1 MDEFGRVRPNIR
13 AHSPSPQSCSKPRD
27 RRRLG
32 RREERRER
40 KQRNREQGGGGN
52 VTLHDEQEYKRSLWP
67 PGTEL
72 SKYSFDEILNWY
84 VTPNKVWWYRPD
96 LTLWYDCRSES
107 YYSYDSGLGDYV
119 PVAAEVAKQALA
131 TGVSVAPQD
140 SKAAN
145 EAAIIAEA
153 AAATSLTMLEA
164 VEVSIDAEVAA
175 ATTEIVAC
183 DPRNGHDEVRLE
195 AMPQA
200 TPEGGG
206 LDAEDKVA
214 IGLCSHTESW
224 QGKKDSQED
233 RYIEG
238 VRMGKLGTAY
248 GVFDGHGGVLAAEF
262 AMKHLP
268 KNVARCYEQQRVTT
282 KCEDV
287 DPKRMLSAMEEA
299 FPLTDRE
306 LLQLA
311 RRKGFADGTTAL
323 ILIIAGNPCLSPIP
337 RLCFIPSHS
346 SEAS

>member
-1 MDEFGRVRPNIR
+1 MRPNIR

-52 VTLHDEQEYKRSLWP
+52 VTLHDEQEYKKSLWP